1 VLGGE
6 RETTGHMRAGTQ
18 VLAAAGKPVRFFLLP
33 AAKHGEFGPEGNR
46 VIDELLSWLLLA
58 GSG

>member
-1 VLGGE
+1 
-6 RETTGHMRAGTQ
+6 MRAGTE

-46 VIDELLSWLLLA
+46 VVGEMLSWLLDTA
-58 GSG
+58 QGT